1 MSEIYFNKD
10 AGAPKHPRKRNDGF
24 EDITSRSEN
33 FVDDFE
39 DISSYS
45 SEEARYNDYRYEQSA
60 RAAAVRNAYSE
71 STAIH
76 KRPQA
81 GDISM
86 SKSAARNA
94 SVRKQNAKNASKAV
108 YTNYDYP
115 DEQSEQPLD
124 RPQKKKKKKKHRL
137 LRIMTALFLA
147 FAIFVGIIFAV
158 AVNMINKMN
167 INEDVTGGRVNPYID
182 ESALYYSND
191 VTNILLLGVDAREGE
206 TVSRSDT
213 MMLVSIDRAHKKI
226 KMTSF
231 LRDSYVEIP
240 EHGWNKLNAASTKG
254 GVELVMNTI
263 EYNYKIKI
271 DNYMLV
277 DFVAFE
283 ELIDAIGGVSVEV
296 TEKEASYLNRTWQK
310 WSLTGN
316 PLTFESGEAVELNG
330 EEALMFCRIR
340 KLDSDF
346 YRTERQRRVI
356 SSVKNKVMANP
367 LSVFDIAETVLPLV
381 ETDLSTASTMSLGM
395 GAVTSYLKYDMAQQS
410 IPADGTWHSERK
422 SCGDSLV
429 FSIDENAEIL
439 KNFIYFDQYEGKEE
453 TASLS

>member
-10 AGAPKHPRKRNDGF
+10 AGQPKRSGRKNDGF
-24 EDITSRSEN
+24 EDISSRSESYI
-33 FVDDFE
+33 DDFE

-45 SEEARYNDYRYEQSA
+45 SEEARYNDERYESHQ
-60 RAAAVRNAYSE
+60 
-71 STAIH
+71 
-76 KRPQA
+76 

-86 SKSAARNA
+86 SKAASRNA
-94 SVRKQNAKNASKAV
+94 NIRKQNAKNASKAV
-108 YTNYDYP
+108 HTNYNYPIEDYT
-115 DEQSEQPLD
+115 QPEAKP
-124 RPQKKKKKKKHRL
+124 RRSKKRKKHRL
-137 LRIMTALFLA
+137 LRALTAVFLA
-147 FAIFVGIIFAV
+147 FAIIVGIIFAV

-167 INEDVTGGRVNPYID
+167 INEDLQSSRTNPYIN
-182 ESALYYSND
+182 ESELYYSDD

-213 MMLVSIDRAHKKI
+213 MILVSIDRAHKKI

-240 EHGWNKLNAASTKG
+240 ENGWNKLNAATVKG
-254 GVELVMNTI
+254 GVELLMNTL
-263 EYNYKIKI
+263 EYNFKIKI

-283 ELIDAIGGVSVEV
+283 ELIDALGGVTVEV
-296 TEKEASYLNRTWQK
+296 TEKEANYLNRTWQQ

-316 PLTFESGEAVELNG
+316 PLTFESGEAVDLNG

-356 SSVKNKVMANP
+356 ASVKDKIMSNP
-367 LSVFDIAETVLPLV
+367 LNVFDIAETVLPLV
-381 ETDLSTASTMSLGM
+381 ETDLSTGSTMSLGI
-395 GAVTSYLKYDMAQQS
+395 GAVTSYLKYDMAQMG

-429 FSIDENAEIL
+429 FSIEENAGIL
-439 KNFIYFDQYEGKEE
+439 KDFIYFDEYDGKEE
-453 TASLS
+453 TSSLS